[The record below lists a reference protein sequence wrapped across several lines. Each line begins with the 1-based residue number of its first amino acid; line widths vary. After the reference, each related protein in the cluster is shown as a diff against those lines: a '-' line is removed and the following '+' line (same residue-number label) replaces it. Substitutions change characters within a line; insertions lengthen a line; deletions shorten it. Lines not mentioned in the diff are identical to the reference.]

1 MLKFYREANV
11 YFKTAII
18 TILVTIALV
27 VLLIPLFFFKL
38 QEIPYGIALGGLFGS
53 LYYIFAGFNQREEYT
68 KKALVI
74 DVILLSL
81 RITLFAGALVGL
93 ALLYYKVGAHMFNV
107 FAFTGGYLISTLVQ
121 IILVKTKGKE

>member
-1 MLKFYREANV
+1 MIRFLRETNV
-11 YFKTAII
+11 YFKTAIW
-18 TILVTIALV
+18 TILVTLGIT

-38 QEIPYGIALGGLFGS
+38 QEIPFGILLGGLFGS

-74 DVILLSL
+74 DVVLLVL
-81 RITLFAGALVGL
+81 RLLLFAGALAGL

-107 FAFTGGYLISTLVQ
+107 FAFTGGYLISLLVQ
-121 IILVKTKGKE
+121 IILLKTKGKE